1 MKGVLVGLVDVGDH
15 YEIALS
21 VGGGVVILHPQ
32 QVASVVDSL
41 SLLLEGMGYTLIE
54 EDEDEDEDEGVTKKV
69 H

>member
-1 MKGVLVGLVDVGDH
+1 MKAVLVGLVDVGDH
-15 YEIALS
+15 YEIALY
-21 VGGGVVILHPQ
+21 VGGNVVTLHPQ

-54 EDEDEDEDEGVTKKV
+54 EDEDEDDDVTEKV

>member
-1 MKGVLVGLVDVGDH
+1 MKAVLVGLVDVGDH

-21 VGGGVVILHPQ
+21 VGSGVVCLHPQ

-41 SLLLEGMGYTLIE
+41 TLLLEGLGYVPFDEGE
-54 EDEDEDEDEGVTKKV
+54 EDDDPDERV